1 MFLVYTLCMTIFL
14 ASGNR
19 HKQNEIAQIF
29 SPHEILIPKDKG
41 IDFDPEENGTSFVEN
56 SLIKAR
62 ALWNIVHEPV
72 IADDSGICVEL
83 LNNAPGIYSAR
94 YAGANDMQGIKSGE
108 KLESEERNR
117 LLIEQTN
124 NALKDFR
131 LKNPNE
137 KRTDLELR
145 KCCFVCS
152 MVLYLGN
159 ERFYAVQETLEG
171 SLVSSMNS
179 SAGNGGFGYDP
190 IVYLPSFQKTVA
202 ELSEEQ
208 KNSISHRGKAG
219 AKLASILKQL

>member
-94 YAGANDMQGIKSGE
+94 YAGTGDDQDNKLRPKMLSDFLGQESIKSNLTFIFLAASIIPFLDAS
-108 KLESEERNR
+108 KIFIL
-117 LLIEQTN
+117 
-124 NALKDFR
+124 
-131 LKNPNE
+131 
-137 KRTDLELR
+137 
-145 KCCFVCS
+145 
-152 MVLYLGN
+152 
-159 ERFYAVQETLEG
+159 
-171 SLVSSMNS
+171 
-179 SAGNGGFGYDP
+179 
-190 IVYLPSFQKTVA
+190 
-202 ELSEEQ
+202 
-208 KNSISHRGKAG
+208 SISLALI
-219 AKLASILKQL
+219 KLTA